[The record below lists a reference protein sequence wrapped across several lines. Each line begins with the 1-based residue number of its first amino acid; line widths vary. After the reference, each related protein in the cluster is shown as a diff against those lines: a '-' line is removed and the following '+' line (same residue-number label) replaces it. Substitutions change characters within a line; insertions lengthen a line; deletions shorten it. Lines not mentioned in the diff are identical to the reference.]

1 MIIRSRAPVR
11 IDFAGGW
18 TDVALFTEER
28 PGSVVNAAI
37 NIYSYVTAKKLK
49 DRKITSNSYGYRH
62 SEIATNKAVKI
73 YSADFD
79 IYQEA
84 DEIKKLEYNGNI
96 DLAKAAIKKSNID
109 FGIEIIT
116 RSNAPAGSGL
126 GTSASMGVSLIGAL
140 SKLNGSPLLP
150 HEIAEEA
157 SAIERYELNIL
168 GGKQDQYASTV
179 GGFNFMEFSGED
191 VKVSPISLSP
201 HTLLELEKNLVL
213 CYTGKSRLSS
223 NIHQNVVD
231 AYRKKDTGTLGA
243 LRNLKRIAVDM
254 KNALLKDDLCDF
266 GELLSENWE
275 NQKRLHYSVT
285 NPQIDELFELAVKSG
300 ALGGKACGAG
310 GGGCLVFYCES
321 DKEHL
326 VRKTLE
332 EVGVKIIDFNF
343 DFTGLQTW
351 SAS

>member
-1 MIIRSRAPVR
+1 MVVRSRAPVR
-11 IDFAGGW
+11 IDFSGGW
-18 TDVALFTEER
+18 TDVALFTEEQV
-28 PGSVVNAAI
+28 GAVVNAAI
-37 NIYSYVTAKKLK
+37 NIFSYVTAKKTE
-49 DRKITSNSYGYRH
+49 DRKVESKTYGYRH
-62 SEIATNKAVKI
+62 SKIVTNKAVKI

-79 IYQEA
+79 LYQEA
-84 DEIKKLEYNGNI
+84 EEIKKLEYNGNI
-96 DLAKAAIKKSNID
+96 DLAKAAIKRSNID
-109 FGIEIIT
+109 FGVEIIT

-126 GTSASMGVSLIGAL
+126 GTSAAMGVSLIGAL
-140 SKLNGSPLLP
+140 SKLNSSPLLP

-168 GGKQDQYASTV
+168 GGKQDQYASAV

-191 VKVSPISLSP
+191 VKVSPINLSH

-243 LRNLKRIAVDM
+243 LRDLKRIAVDM
-254 KNALLKDDLCDF
+254 KNALLKDNLYAF

-275 NQKRLHYSVT
+275 NQKKLHHSVT
-285 NPQIDELFELAVKSG
+285 NPQISELFELALKNG

-332 EVGVKIIDFNF
+332 EAGINIIDFNF

-351 SAS
+351 LA